1 MRRKHFEI
9 VLYLEDGWGP
19 QNIQEILES
28 KRSVKRYAFMLHDH
42 DVDDKGAPEKAHY
55 HVYCNCGQ
63 TSVDFKN
70 VANWFDTQ
78 ENRVNKIET
87 NMATVLRYYTHE
99 NQPDKHPYP
108 LENMVANFDV
118 KAFLEG
124 EAQKASID
132 ELIQQ
137 CADGT
142 ITPLN
147 YTQYIDP
154 VFYAKYERK
163 IQAAWKYA
171 GDLHSITANG
181 VCERTIIWLYGR
193 EAVGKGELCK
203 MVARNKNEPIYFSS
217 TGNDPFGEYRGQ
229 PIAVLDDLRPL
240 EPFSFAE
247 LLKITDPHNRC
258 SIQSRYRNK
267 DLTAS
272 LVFITSPFS
281 PIQFVEKYHLNGEE
295 GSQLYR
301 RLSEVW
307 HVTKGTVSIHK
318 YDMSAGAFVETSQK
332 PNPVPHY
339 LAALPPVPPA
349 LDGDTVLDMLYGSYV
364 PAPIHVSGRPPPFSA
379 QESKGPDSADGVVT
393 DNKKEVLPF

>member
-9 VLYLEDGWGP
+9 ILYVEDGWG
-19 QNIQEILES
+19 QKTIQEILDS
-28 KRSVKRYAFMLHDH
+28 KKSVKRYAFMLHDQ
-42 DVDDKGAPEKAHY
+42 DVDDNGAPEKAHY

-70 VANWFDTQ
+70 VAQWFDTQ
-78 ENRVNKIET
+78 ENKVGKIET
-87 NMATVLRYYTHE
+87 NMASVLRYYMHE

-118 KAFLEG
+118 RTFLEG
-124 EAQKASID
+124 ETQNASINA
-132 ELIQQ
+132 LIQQ

-154 VFYAKYERK
+154 VLYAKYERK

-171 GDLHSITANG
+171 GDLNSAAANG
-181 VCERTIIWLYGR
+181 VCERTVIWLYGR

-203 MVARNKNEPIYFSS
+203 MVARDKNKPIYFSS
-217 TGNDPFGEYRGQ
+217 TGSDPFGEYRGQ
-229 PIAVLDDLRPL
+229 PIAVLDDLRPI
-240 EPFSFAE
+240 EPFSFEE

-258 SIQSRYRNK
+258 FIKSRYRNK

-272 LVFITSPFS
+272 LLFITSPLS
-281 PIQFVEKYHLNGEE
+281 PVKFVERYHLNGED

-307 HVTKGTVSIHK
+307 HVTKEDISIYK
-318 YDMSAGAFVETSQK
+318 YDLTEGAFVETSQK
-332 PNPVPHY
+332 PNPVPLY

-349 LDGDTVLDMLYGSYV
+349 LDGNAVLDALYESYA
-364 PAPIHVSGRPPPFSA
+364 PAHV
-379 QESKGPDSADGVVT
+379 PDSADGAAD